1 VRIALG
7 ADHAGYPLKLAVA
20 KHLANHGHEVLDLGT
35 DSEESVDYP
44 PYCAGV
50 GRAVVSGEADFG
62 IVLGGSG
69 QGEAIAANKVRGVRA
84 ALCQNEY
91 TARLAREH
99 NNANVLALGA
109 RILAPIFALAIVD
122 VFLSASFQGGRHER
136 RLGQITEIEKEEC
149 S

>member
-50 GRAVVSGEADFG
+50 GRAVVSGAADFG

-69 QGEAIAANKVRGVRA
+69 QGEAIAANKVHGVRA

-122 VFLSASFQGGRHER
+122 VFLSASFQGGRHAR